1 MVKTI
6 AQYCIMRW
14 LEINFHLS
22 YLKFEFISQNEARI
36 TDRNNETAIVAYESN
51 EVYLREE

>member
-22 YLKFEFISQNEARI
+22 YLKIEFISQNEARI

>member
-1 MVKTI
+1 MAKTI

-14 LEINFHLS
+14 LEANF
-22 YLKFEFISQNEARI
+22 YLGSLKVEFISSNEARI
-36 TDRNNETAIVAYESN
+36 TDRNNETAILAYEGK